1 MHVNNRLMNGSQYP
15 SVFLTPQYQRS
26 NWVRFA
32 SFNTGL
38 INSSPHLLRVRRCA
52 QAASQIAP
60 YNLLIIF
67 TLYIRFCGIIFNRI
81 VDEAFIFEKD
91 KLVG

>member
-1 MHVNNRLMNGSQYP
+1 MHVNNRLMNGSQYS

-38 INSSPHLLRVRRCA
+38 INSSPLLYVCVAARKQRVKSPR
-52 QAASQIAP
+52 
-60 YNLLIIF
+60 NLLIIF

-81 VDEAFIFEKD
+81 VDEEFIFEKD